1 MNKKALIPL
10 LVLVLAVLAC
20 GTPTPVTPS
29 VTSTPAATVNTSEL
43 WYLIRGDSK
52 SDQAWGVDVDTQGNI
67 YLAAFEQKTDQWFT
81 DMAIYKFAP
90 DGTQL
95 WRTVWGGEYQEKA
108 FIAAVDET
116 FVYVGGLTHS
126 SMGLTDADMAVL
138 ALDTETGQIIWEFTW
153 GQGYGYEE
161 VDGLVVEEDAIYIS
175 GWSTSQGDNYDIA
188 VLKLDRQG
196 NKIWESVWGT
206 TGFDS
211 CDGQMVVT
219 DDSIYVSGKLDA
231 DNMFFGGQA
240 YVARFSK
247 DTGEYLQHYTYD
259 GGVASDGLGMTSD
272 GEALYVAGMDFI
284 NGEGNQLLVLKL
296 DFDLN
301 LLWDRHWGENGGEYV
316 SRTAA
321 VNDAGEV
328 IVAVTQRIPNS
339 APADIVLV
347 FYNPDGDLLHTT
359 TWGGTDEEIVHG
371 IVTLGG
377 FVYLAGEIKYAQE
390 PQNDVLL
397 FKADAVTGGFPSP

>member
-1 MNKKALIPL
+1 MNKKILVPL
-10 LVLVLAVLAC
+10 FVLVLSILAC
-20 GTPTPVTPS
+20 GTPAPVTPT
-29 VTSTPAATVNTSEL
+29 VTNAPAATVNPSEL

-67 YLAAFEQKTDQWFT
+67 YLAAYEQKTDQWFT
-81 DMAIYKFAP
+81 DMAIYKFSP

-95 WRTVWGGEYQEKA
+95 WRTEWGGQFQEKA
-108 FIAAVDET
+108 FIAAVDEP
-116 FVYVGGLTHS
+116 FVYIAGLTHTDA
-126 SMGLTDADMAVL
+126 GLTEADMAVL
-138 ALDTETGQIIWEFTW
+138 GLDTESGQILWEFTW
-153 GQGYGYEE
+153 GQGFGYEE
-161 VDGLVVEEDAIYIS
+161 ADGLVVEEDAIYVS
-175 GWSTSQGDNYDIA
+175 GWSTSEGDNYDIA

-211 CDGQMVVT
+211 CDGQMVIT
-219 DDSIYVSGKLDA
+219 SDSIYVSGKLDA

-272 GEALYVAGMDFI
+272 GESLYVTGMDYI
-284 NGEGNQLLVLKL
+284 AGEGNQLLLLKL
-296 DFDLN
+296 DFDLH
-301 LLWDRHWGENGGEYV
+301 LLWDRHWGENVGEYV

-321 VNDAGEV
+321 VNDAGEI
-328 IVAVTQRIPNS
+328 IVAANQRIPDG
-339 APADIVLV
+339 APADLV
-347 FYNPDGDLLHTT
+347 FLFYSPAGELLRTS
-359 TWGGTDEEIVHG
+359 TWGGADEELVHG
-371 IVTLGG
+371 IVTQGR
-377 FVYLAGEIKYAQE
+377 FIYLAGEIKYAQE

-397 FKADAVTGGFPSP
+397 IKADALTGGFPTP